1 MKARSTRLFVMSTAV
16 DQPQPVGS
24 TVGVRLATHGVVA
37 IASSTPE

>member
-1 MKARSTRLFVMSTAV
+1 MKVRSTRLIVMASAV
-16 DQPQPVGS
+16 HPPQAVGS